1 MKVVSPEGKNGRV
14 RPWAPSP
21 GRHRL
26 FLTVLLVAV
35 ALRVL
40 TVMGYPPVVWFEDS
54 FDYVGVAERPQPYAV
69 RPSGYPLLLWL
80 LRPLHSFAAVAILQ
94 HLMGLATGVTVY
106 ALVRR
111 RAPGARAGWAV
122 LAAAPVLL
130 DAYQIFFEHTVLS
143 DVPFTFLVVT
153 AVAVVLWS
161 PGITPG
167 RTATA
172 GLLLAV
178 ATLTRSIGLVLLPLL
193 AAHLLLTRPHPA
205 PPTAVHPLT
214 TRPGT
219 GRFPSARLLGARLVP
234 ARLLTGRLS
243 TTHPLPTARP
253 GTGRFP
259 SARLRPVRLLADR
272 LLGTHAGAQTP
283 ATPLRPAPATR
294 PGARALLTILLAV
307 TAAVGIPLGGYAVW
321 YGTWHGTPALNGGSG
336 VWLWART
343 MPFADCRR
351 IRPPEEEAVLC
362 PPQPVGSRPASPY
375 FIWSDWSPLRRV
387 PGHPVGTRA
396 DLFQPEID
404 GLAGSLARR
413 AITAQP
419 LDYLR
424 LVGTDLRRTLNWR
437 RGPVPGA
444 TPVVYNRYVFPNAE
458 GPLPDEVRIPGGS
471 IGEDLLSYGRE
482 RPTTRV
488 VEPAAGVMRAYQSF
502 GFLPGPLF
510 GALSAVA
517 LLVCATRLIPRP
529 RISRQRTPDA
539 RTPNPE
545 SPSARSPET
554 RPTASRTSPAQ
565 VVDPPAPDTQHTDT
579 RPPGDRS
586 PDPRVRRRA
595 ALAGALPLAMAFAL
609 IVGPVAVTAYDSRYW
624 LPAIPLLCLAP
635 ALTLAERHSRTTP
648 GDNP

>member
-1 MKVVSPEGKNGRV
+1 MKVVSPERKNGRV
-14 RPWAPSP
+14 RPRIPLP

-111 RAPGARAGWAV
+111 RAPGAWTGWAV

-167 RTATA
+167 RAATA
-172 GLLLAV
+172 GLLLA
-178 ATLTRSIGLVLLPLL
+178 AAALTRSIGLVLLPLL
-193 AAHLLLTRPHPA
+193 AAYLLLTRLHSTS
-205 PPTAVHPLT
+205 PTT
-214 TRPGT
+214 TRLPTTHPGT
-219 GRFPSARLLGARLVP
+219 GRFPSARLVP

-243 TTHPLPTARP
+243 TIHPLPTARP
-253 GTGRFP
+253 GTGRFPSFRLLATRLLGARLSATRPGTSRLP

-272 LLGTHAGAQTP
+272 LLATHAGAQTP
-283 ATPLRPAPATR
+283 ATHLRPAPATR
-294 PGARALLTILLAV
+294 PGARPLFTTLLAV

-321 YGTWHGTPALNGGSG
+321 YGSWHGTPALNGGSG

-396 DLFQPEID
+396 DLFQPGID
-404 GLAGSLARR
+404 DLAGDLARR
-413 AITAQP
+413 AITDQP

-444 TPVVYNRYVFPNAE
+444 VPVVYNRYVFPNAE

-482 RPTTRV
+482 RPATRV

-517 LLVCATRLIPRP
+517 LLMCV
-529 RISRQRTPDA
+529 
-539 RTPNPE
+539 
-545 SPSARSPET
+545 SAL
-554 RPTASRTSPAQ
+554 
-565 VVDPPAPDTQHTDT
+565 
-579 RPPGDRS
+579 
-586 PDPRVRRRA
+586 RRRA

-609 IVGPVAVTAYDSRYW
+609 VVGPVAVTAYDSRYW

-635 ALTLAERHSRTTP
+635 ALTLAERRPRTAP

>member
-14 RPWAPSP
+14 RPWTPSP

-167 RTATA
+167 RAATA

-193 AAHLLLTRPHPA
+193 AAYLLLTRLHST
-205 PPTAVHPLT
+205 PPTT
-214 TRPGT
+214 TRLPPTHPGT
-219 GRFPSARLLGARLVP
+219 GRFPS
-234 ARLLTGRLS
+234 
-243 TTHPLPTARP
+243 
-253 GTGRFP
+253 
-259 SARLRPVRLLADR
+259 VRLLADR

-283 ATPLRPAPATR
+283 ATHLRPAPATR
-294 PGARALLTILLAV
+294 PGARPLFTTLLAV

-396 DLFQPEID
+396 DLFQPGID

-554 RPTASRTSPAQ
+554 RPTTSRSSPAQ
-565 VVDPPAPDTQHTDT
+565 TVNPPTPDTQHTDT

-586 PDPRVRRRA
+586 PDPRARRRA